1 MNMAHYWEAQEQRW
15 YKQYLEAEKTVDQME
30 TAIRQIEDL
39 AFKHIEDAAV
49 REEISKIVDQV
60 WRGARPCSYT
70 K

>member
-15 YKQYLEAEKTVDQME
+15 YNQYLQAEKTIDEME

-39 AFKHIEDAAV
+39 AFKHIHDAEV
-49 REEISKIVDQV
+49 RDQISKIVDQV
-60 WRGARPCSYT
+60 WRGAR